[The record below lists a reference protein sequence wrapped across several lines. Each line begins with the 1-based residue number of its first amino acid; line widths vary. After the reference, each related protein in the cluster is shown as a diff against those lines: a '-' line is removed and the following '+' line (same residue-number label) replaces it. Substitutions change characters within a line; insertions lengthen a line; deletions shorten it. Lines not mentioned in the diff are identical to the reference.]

1 MASGEDFTITTK
13 GGYTLTAPDKTGT
26 LATSGDIPANCES
39 TTNKVT
45 SISSSSTDTQYP
57 SAKCMYD
64 IVGNVEDLIDSIEVG
79 ITPSGNIN
87 ITSMSQVDV
96 MTYATAKV
104 VADDLTAGNIRTG
117 VEILGVTGTMEE
129 AVPLNNAI
137 EKIVADEWV
146 DVEKYTNENLTAG
159 NYHDY
164 GASNA
169 TRGIIYI
176 EVKST
181 DNFYGSVTVN
191 SDSTLKYEFIS
202 TDYLPESGVNL
213 PATIDATGWKS
224 QSGTAEVTYL
234 SWGVGRPKYICLH
247 VTYISGGKGIPT
259 LEEVKS
265 NATFEIK
272 TMRPVC
278 VRAQEVIGTNT
289 GTTSSGYKNNTDIIH
304 VMLPQRITSIG
315 HFSFQNCV
323 NLQSIN
329 LENITYFGAQ
339 CFSGCINLSGD
350 IYVRQA
356 YFDSVPFANTKIRSF
371 RLDASNNPNVS
382 FDGCKFLE
390 EVYLPSNVTSF
401 GNYIFRNCWQLKD
414 IDLSNITSLGTGV
427 FQYCTSLNIVVNM
440 PNLTQFEGGGNFSNS
455 GIIGVENLGTAPYVG
470 QFRYCPN
477 LKYVKLP
484 STTLSLG
491 NWGFADNPSLEYV
504 YCYATTPPNFETGPF
519 DRCPSLTAIYVP
531 AESVSAYQTATGWS
545 SKASIIQAIPS

>member
-1 MASGEDFTITTK
+1 MSIASAIQNAQAKVAAAYTACDEK
-13 GGYTLTAPDKTGT
+13 GATMPATGSQNLSN
-26 LATSGDIPANCES
+26 LA
-39 TTNKVT
+39 
-45 SISSSSTDTQYP
+45 DT
-57 SAKCMYD
+57 
-64 IVGNVEDLIDSIEVG
+64 IDSIETG
-79 ITPSGNIN
+79 ITPTGNIN
-87 ITSMSQVDV
+87 ITSTSQVDV
-96 MTYATAKV
+96 TNYATAQV
-104 VADDLTAGNIRTG
+104 VDADLVAGNIKNG
-117 VEILGVTGTMEE
+117 VDILGVTGTLQEG
-129 AVPLNNAI
+129 VPLNNAI
-137 EKIVADEWV
+137 EKVVADGWI
-146 DVEKYTNENLTAG
+146 DVEKYTNESLTSE

-169 TRGIIYI
+169 TRGIIYL

-202 TDYLPESGVNL
+202 TDYLPESGTNL
-213 PATIDATGWKS
+213 PATINATGWKS
-224 QSGTAEVTYL
+224 QSGTAEITYL
-234 SWGVGRPKYICLH
+234 SWGVGRPKYVCLH

-272 TMRPVC
+272 TMRPNC

-289 GTTSSGYKNNTDIIH
+289 GTAYQGYKNNTDIIH
-304 VMLPQRITSIG
+304 VMLPQRITSIA

-356 YFDSVPFANTKIRSF
+356 YFDGGVFINTKIRSF
-371 RLDASNNPNVS
+371 RLDAHNGFGSS

-390 EVYLPSNVTSF
+390 EVYLPSTITAF
-401 GNYIFRNCWQLKD
+401 GNYMFRNCWQLKD
-414 IDLSNITSLGTGV
+414 IDLSNITRLETGV
-427 FQYCTSLNIVVNM
+427 FQYCTNLNIVVNM
-440 PNLTQFEGGGNFSNS
+440 PNLTGFGGGSNFNSS
-455 GIIGVENLGTAPYVG
+455 GITGVENLGTATYMG

-477 LKYVKLP
+477 LKYIKLP
-484 STTLSLG
+484 STTTGLG
-491 NWGFADNPSLEYV
+491 NWGMADNPSLEYV
-504 YCYATTPPNFETGPF
+504 YCYATTPPNFDTGPF
-519 DRCPSLTAIYVP
+519 DRCPSLAAIYVP

-545 SKASIIQAIPS
+545 SKASIIQAIP